1 MSKYD
6 TMIAYNRKISDEK
19 IRQAKQCMWKLFDEG
34 ERVTVPKLVA
44 KTNLSRGFFYKN
56 PAVRSELDR
65 IQEQQ
70 IGLTDPRRNILDMA
84 MNTEVERLHRENSL
98 QRREID
104 RLKEENLKM
113 KKALEKRA
121 MNMIRNM

>member
-19 IRQAKQCMWKLFDEG
+19 IKQAKECMWKLFDEG
-34 ERVTVPKLVA
+34 ERVTIPKLVA
-44 KTNLSRGFFYKN
+44 KTNLSKGFFYKN
-56 PAVRSELDR
+56 PEVRSELDR

-70 IGLTDPRRNILDMA
+70 GGLTDPRRNILDMA
-84 MNTEVERLHRENSL
+84 MNAEVERLHRENTL
-98 QRREID
+98 QRKEIE
-104 RLKEENLKM
+104 RLKEENQKL